1 MSFDFNQKDLFC
13 PRCERAGGLG
23 WDLQER
29 YSLTLQNG
37 EKACFTERVLFCC
50 LCGTYVGPIALFPH
64 RSTEAHFIVDVR
76 HPVSDGV
83 SEPLPADLLADAPA
97 EPVEAD
103 ARAEAERQQRQYA
116 LDAEWIADRWD
127 SMRDDEDLLVSM
139 GALRIFLRDR
149 LFDALSE
156 PLVTLSDDSP
166 SDGPSDSEEDE

>member
-1 MSFDFNQKDLFC
+1 MSFDFDAKHLSC
-13 PRCERAGGLG
+13 PNCKRVGGMG

-29 YSLTLQNG
+29 YALTLQNG
-37 EKACFTERVLFCC
+37 EKAYFTERALCCSHCGTHVGSPVLFSS
-50 LCGTYVGPIALFPH
+50 TPH
-64 RSTEAHFIVDVR
+64 FVVDMR
-76 HPVSDGV
+76 HPLSEGV

-103 ARAEAERQQRQYA
+103 ARAEAEHQQRQYA

-149 LFDALSE
+149 LYDALSE

-166 SDGPSDSEEDE
+166 SGSEEDE